1 MRCPGGSP
9 VFPSSTGHLAHII
22 FIIYSVQGRGMEGK
36 SHLGYVQISSPQELP
51 RSSVSEPRG
60 TKHQLDPRSGNCG
73 ISMGNS
79 RSYSTA
85 GSLDIWKMALFPLA
99 AASTKEHH
107 GGKMQRMWRS
117 RNEVLRLIW
126 TKSEPVTGADKHHDV
141 TTGLQSLFLMRLHL
155 DNLNPA
161 RSGGRELKHFGCGH
175 AETQGQGWGW

>member
-1 MRCPGGSP
+1 MATCRFPAPKSCPDHPFRSP
-9 VFPSSTGHLAHII
+9 EEPN
-22 FIIYSVQGRGMEGK
+22 
-36 SHLGYVQISSPQELP
+36 ISWIHAAVTV
-51 RSSVSEPRG
+51 VS
-60 TKHQLDPRSGNCG
+60 L
-73 ISMGNS
+73 GNS